1 MSLTASR
8 IGIVSHVAR
17 TGRARKEGY
26 MTQTTDRTEGAHPVD
41 YERLRYAMGMVP
53 NLGKCNAEVRGWAL
67 DTLCPV
73 PGKGPVRL
81 GEMTRDDHKMV
92 ATYLKAH
99 DSMYPGEHR
108 AE

>member
-53 NLGKCNAEVRGWAL
+53 NLGKCNAEVGDGRWILSARCPARGQCAWA
-67 DTLCPV
+67 
-73 PGKGPVRL
+73 R
-81 GEMTRDDHKMV
+81 
-92 ATYLKAH
+92 
-99 DSMYPGEHR
+99 
-108 AE
+108 